1 MEAIKCFV
9 KKKGVILN
17 IGALKGSGLDLPVH
31 ILFDRAEACNV
42 SWIAWFLTGLHLS
55 KYSLDMDAP
64 ELVSQ
69 ASKTDNIFK
78 AEGFGAAQRQNT
90 QRWRVRKYANSPM
103 LNLRFLC
110 LFLPGIQC
118 LYGHKRFWILGEG

>member
-1 MEAIKCFV
+1 MEVLC
-9 KKKGVILN
+9 KKKQKTKNLN

-42 SWIAWFLTGLHLS
+42 SWIARFLTGLHLS

-69 ASKTDNIFK
+69 ASKTDDIFK
-78 AEGFGAAQRQNT
+78 AARRQNT
-90 QRWRVRKYANSPM
+90 QRWRVRKYANLPI
-103 LNLRFLC
+103 LNLSFLC

-118 LYGHKRFWILGEG
+118 LYGHKRFWILREG